1 MKTDSPTRQPHR
13 QHINGLVNKRPAEW
27 AEEKLQSVRDY
38 GDGQCD
44 DDAGARQWRRAEQAI
59 WFVRQFHR
67 QEINHKDTKDTN
79 FG

>member
-1 MKTDSPTRQPHR
+1 LRH
-13 QHINGLVNKRPAEW
+13 
-27 AEEKLQSVRDY
+27 
-38 GDGQCD
+38 
-44 DDAGARQWRRAEQAI
+44 AEQVI